1 MPGPGFKQLE
11 PKVIVF
17 DVLPNKANYIGTF
30 IHRSDSVD
38 DQNRVFKLS
47 IINEYD
53 KCKSVFLAKHPIAE
67 ELVVSRV
74 GTLIPFE
81 NQKQEAKD
89 KNAADQKKREE
100 ATNNAVDE
108 FRAIANDAGIKAD
121 KITSN
126 P

>member
-1 MPGPGFKQLE
+1 VAFPARLEHLYASPGFKQLE

-81 NQKQEAKD
+81 IRSRRLRIRMLRI
-89 KNAADQKKREE
+89 KRK
-100 ATNNAVDE
+100 
-108 FRAIANDAGIKAD
+108 RG
-121 KITSN
+121 SY
-126 P
+126 